1 MFSRLAAQIADDG
14 TRSLRVN
21 QSGWINIWMA
31 ILGQLLN
38 PFPAFFDP
46 CLNLTQIVTENF
58 PDNAANTAFLFCIFT
73 PLSV

>member
-1 MFSRLAAQIADDG
+1 
-14 TRSLRVN
+14 
-21 QSGWINIWMA
+21 MA

-38 PFPAFFDP
+38 PFPAFFDL
-46 CLNLTQIVTENF
+46 CLNLTQIVTEIF